1 MILDQGEEME
11 LFMDKYCMAVELPK
25 VLERL
30 AGLCSCDDSRAMAAA
45 LEPER
50 TLDDARHL
58 LARTVD
64 ANMLTNRYST
74 PSAGGIK
81 NCGGTLQRARIG
93 AKLSPAELLE
103 VAGILRSIESMERWR
118 DQIEGGTGSLEFLLD
133 SVVAIPSLRK
143 SIVDAIV
150 SEDEIADNASADL
163 ADIRRKI
170 RQAGAK
176 AREVLEHMVRSQTYQ
191 KFLQESIITQRD
203 GRFVVPVKMEH
214 RSEIRG
220 LVHDTS
226 SSGATVFIEPMAVV
240 EANNEIR
247 LLQNQEQAEI
257 DRILYV
263 LSGQVGACADSIS
276 GSYDALVELD
286 LYFAKSRLADE
297 MRATVPVFNHRCVVE
312 LRKARHPLIDKAK
325 VVPIDLRLGGEF
337 DTLVVTGPNTGG
349 KTVAIKTLGLLQMMA
364 QCGLMLPVA
373 DGSTLPVFEKLLVDI
388 GDEQSIEQ
396 SLSTFSAHM
405 TNIVRILE
413 QADENALVLL
423 DELGAGTDPVEGAAL
438 AVAIIERL
446 RSQNAK
452 IVATTHYA
460 EIKMFALNT
469 PGVEN
474 ASCEFDVT
482 TLRPTYRLLIGV
494 PGRSNAFAIGERLGL
509 PADVIES
516 AKEHVSRDNARFE
529 DVVSQLETTRQ
540 ALEHEKETA
549 MSQRLEA
556 QRASREAEEA
566 RRAMESE
573 KEREMERARIQ
584 ARGIVEQ
591 VSAQAQKLLDELD
604 SLRRE
609 KENADFAEMAS
620 KAKVSFKA
628 DMRKLQELADPVT
641 RKNLT
646 GVTHSRPLRRGDTV
660 RLIEMN
666 RDGTLLSAPDG
677 QGYVMVQAGILK
689 TKVHQSE
696 VRLVDTKDKRVT
708 VGNSGY
714 TRRSGIDSKAARQIK
729 TELDLRGMAS
739 DEAIMEV
746 DRFID
751 SCVMSGIETVRII
764 HGKGTGVLRAA
775 VQNHLRNHRS
785 VKKFRLG
792 VYGEG
797 ESGVT
802 VAELK

>member
-1 MILDQGEEME
+1 
-11 LFMDKYCMAVELPK
+11 MDKYCMAVELPK

-30 AGLCSCDDSRAMAAA
+30 SQLCSCDDSHALALA
-45 LEPER
+45 LEPVRNLE
-50 TLDDARHL
+50 DANRL
-58 LARTVD
+58 LAYTVD
-64 ANMLTNRYST
+64 ANTLTNRYST
-74 PSAGGIK
+74 PSVGGIK
-81 NCGGTLQRARIG
+81 NCAGILQRARIG
-93 AKLSPAELLE
+93 AKLSPSELLE
-103 VAGILRSIESMERWR
+103 IAGVLRAMESMERWR
-118 DQIEGGTGSLEFLLD
+118 DQIEEGTGSLEFLLD

-143 SIVDAIV
+143 SIIDSIL
-150 SEDEIADNASADL
+150 SEDEIADHASADL

-176 AREVLEHMVRSQTYQ
+176 ARDVLDHMVRSQTYQ

-203 GRFVVPVKMEH
+203 GRFVVPVKMEY
-214 RSEIRG
+214 RSEIKG

-247 LLQNQEQAEI
+247 LLQNEEKAEI

-263 LSGQVGACADSIS
+263 LSGQVGACADSIG

-297 MRATVPVFNHRCVVE
+297 LHATVPVFNGRGMVE
-312 LRKARHPLIDKAK
+312 LHKARHPLIDKNR

-364 QCGLMLPVA
+364 QCGLMLPVS
-373 DGSTLPVFEKLLVDI
+373 DNSTLPVFEKLLVDI

-405 TNIVRILE
+405 TNIVRILD
-413 QADENALVLL
+413 QADEKALVLL

-446 RSQNAK
+446 RSQGAK

-469 PGVEN
+469 AGVEN

-529 DVVSQLETTRQ
+529 DVVSQLESARQ
-540 ALEHEKETA
+540 ALENEKETA
-549 MSQRLEA
+549 MNQRLEA
-556 QRASREAEEA
+556 QRASKQAEEV
-566 RRAMESE
+566 RRSMENE
-573 KEREMERARIQ
+573 KEREMERVRVQ

-591 VSAQAQKLLDELD
+591 VNAQAQKLLDELD
-604 SLRRE
+604 SLRKE
-609 KENADFAEMAS
+609 KENANFAEMAL
-620 KAKVSFKA
+620 KAKVAFKA

-641 RKNLT
+641 KKSAAI
-646 GVTHSRPLRRGDTV
+646 VHSRPLRRGDTV

-677 QGYVMVQAGILK
+677 QGYVTVQAGILK
-689 TKVHQSE
+689 TKIHQSE
-696 VRLVDTKDKRVT
+696 VRLLDTKDKRVT
-708 VGNSGY
+708 VNSSGY
-714 TRRSGIDSKAARQIK
+714 TRRSGVDSKAARQIK

-751 SCVMSGIETVRII
+751 SCVMSGIDTVRII

-775 VQNHLRNHRS
+775 VQRHLKSHRN
-785 VKKFRLG
+785 VKSFRLG

-797 ESGVT
+797 EAGVT

>member
-1 MILDQGEEME
+1 
-11 LFMDKYCMAVELPK
+11 MDRYCTAVELPK
-25 VLERL
+25 ILERL
-30 AGLCSCDDSRAMAAA
+30 AKLCTCEDSRALALK

-50 TLDDARHL
+50 TLGDANRL
-58 LARTVD
+58 LEKTVD
-64 ANMLTNRYST
+64 ANTLTNRYST
-74 PSAGGIK
+74 PSLGGMH
-81 NCGGTLQRARIG
+81 NCGSILQRAKIG
-93 AKLSPAELLE
+93 AKLSMGELLR
-103 VAGILRSIESMERWR
+103 VADILRAIESMARWR
-118 DQIEGGTGSLEFLLD
+118 DQLEDGAASLEFLLD
-133 SVVAIPSLRK
+133 CVTAIPSLRRD
-143 SIVDAIV
+143 IVDSIV
-150 SEDEIADNASADL
+150 SEDEMADSASGEL
-163 ADIRRKI
+163 AEIRRKI

-203 GRFVVPVKMEH
+203 GRFVVPVKMEC

-247 LLQNQEQAEI
+247 LLQNKEQAEI
-257 DRILYV
+257 DRLLYAF
-263 LSGQVGACADSIS
+263 SEQVGACADRIS

-297 MRATVPVFNHRCVVE
+297 MHASVPLFNTKGIVD
-312 LRKARHPLIDKAK
+312 LRKARHPLIAKEK

-364 QCGLMLPVA
+364 QCGMMLPVS
-373 DGSTLPVFEKLLVDI
+373 DGSTLPVYAKLLVDI

-405 TNIVRILE
+405 TNIVRILNE
-413 QADENALVLL
+413 ADKTALVLL

-438 AVAIIERL
+438 AVAILEQL
-446 RSQNAK
+446 RVQGAQV
-452 IVATTHYA
+452 VATTHYA

-509 PADVIES
+509 PQHVIES

-529 DVVSQLETTRQ
+529 DVVSQLEETRQ
-540 ALEHEKETA
+540 ALENEKETA
-549 MSQRLEA
+549 MAQRVEA
-556 QRASREAEEA
+556 QRASKQAEDTK
-566 RRAMESE
+566 RAVESE
-573 KEREMERARIQ
+573 RERELERARIQ

-591 VSAQAQKLLDELD
+591 VSAQAQKLIDELD
-604 SLRRE
+604 TLRKERE
-609 KENADFAEMAS
+609 NENFAEMAA
-620 KAKVSFKA
+620 KAKVNFKA
-628 DMRKLQELADPVT
+628 DMRKLQDLADPVT
-641 RKNLT
+641 RKT
-646 GVTHSRPLRRGDTV
+646 SVGVTHSRPLRRGDMV
-660 RLIEMN
+660 RLVEMN
-666 RDGTLLSAPDG
+666 KEGTLLSAPDG
-677 QGYVMVQAGILK
+677 QGFVTVQAGIIK

-696 VRLVDTKDKRVT
+696 VALLDVKNKRVT
-708 VGNSGY
+708 VNNTGY
-714 TRRSGIDSKAARQIK
+714 TQRGGVDSKISRQVK
-729 TELDLRGMAS
+729 TELDLRGMTA
-739 DEAIMEV
+739 DEAVMEV

-751 SCVMSGIETVRII
+751 SCVMAHMEAVRII

-775 VQNHLRNHRS
+775 IQRHLKGHRS
-785 VKKFRLG
+785 VKSYRLG
-792 VYGEG
+792 VFGEG

-802 VAELK
+802 IVELK